1 MNVKSKLYSP
11 DYFTVKPGSRDQP
24 ELRDKMGPQYAWGA
38 NIVIDALKYYV
49 TIKLK
54 SDEGS
59 SKSR

>member
-38 NIVIDALKYYV
+38 NIVIYALKYYV
-49 TIKLK
+49 TMKLIN
-54 SDEGS
+54 EGS